1 MIFLEQR
8 LRKKK
13 LLILCGI
20 MLLLIFVSTT
30 GIFASGD
37 GVDDS
42 SMFYGTGW
50 ALLPPIITI
59 VLALIFREVYSAL
72 FIGILVGSLMYAN
85 FSFLGMLEQTI
96 AIISSRLGDNGGIII
111 FIVSLGI
118 IVALFQASGCAT
130 AFGSWAYEHVKTKRT
145 ALISTTLLG
154 LFFVIDDYFNAL
166 TTGNIM
172 RPVTDAQ
179 KISRARLAY
188 NVDCTSAPICIIA
201 PISSWAAAVASYIP
215 PEVDADGFALFLR
228 CIPYNFYA
236 ILTLCMLFTLA
247 IINFNFGPMRTYEYL
262 AEEKGD
268 IYGGTGD
275 LYTASKA
282 VETNPDGRVLDMVLP
297 VVVLIGSCI
306 FGLVYTGGILE
317 EAGFIAAFSACDAF
331 VGLPIGGLMALAFTV
346 IYYFARRV
354 ITTSQFTEAV
364 PNGAIAMTP
373 ALLILTF
380 SWGIE
385 GICRQSLGV
394 GVFVENTFSN
404 NDFPMMILPAIMY
417 LLGAFVSFSTGTS
430 WGTFG
435 ILIPI
440 SLALFGNSVADPL
453 AIITLSATLAG
464 AVTGDHCSPIS
475 ETAIMSSTAAQV
487 DFMTHVMTQLPYAL
501 FTAGFS
507 LVGFIFAGFL
517 QNIIV
522 LPIMIVV
529 IVVVL
534 VSMKKWT
541 KQKPIKEPIKYVS
554 KKAMDMQAQAISS
567 K

>member
-1 MIFLEQR
+1 MAILVKPMS
-8 LRKKK
+8 RKKK
-13 LLILCGI
+13 LIILFGI
-20 MLLLIFVSTT
+20 MLVLMLAATT
-30 GIFASGD
+30 GVFANGD
-37 GVDDS
+37 EVDDS

-59 VLALIFREVYSAL
+59 ILALAFREVYSAL
-72 FIGILVGSLMYAN
+72 FVGILVGSLMYAN

-111 FIVSLGI
+111 FIVCLGI
-118 IVALFQASGCAT
+118 IVALFQASGCAV
-130 AFGSWAYEHVKTKRT
+130 AFGNWAYTHVKTKRT

-172 RPVTDAQ
+172 RPVTDAH
-179 KISRARLAY
+179 KVSRARLAY

-201 PISSWAAAVASYIP
+201 PVSSWAAAVASYVP
-215 PEVDADGFALFLR
+215 PEVDVDGFALFLK

-268 IYGGTGD
+268 LYGGTGD
-275 LYTASKA
+275 LYAASKA
-282 VETNPDGRVLDMVLP
+282 VETNRDGRVLDMILP
-297 VVVLIGSCI
+297 VVVLIGACI

-317 EAGFIAAFSACDAF
+317 GAGIIEAFSACDAF
-331 VGLPIGGLMALAFTV
+331 VGLPIGGIIALAFTM
-346 IYYFARRV
+346 IYYLSRRV
-354 ITTSQFTEAV
+354 VTMHQFIEAV
-364 PNGAIAMTP
+364 PNGAVAMTP
-373 ALLILTF
+373 AMLILTF

-385 GICRQSLGV
+385 GICRESLGV
-394 GVFVENTFSN
+394 SVFVANTFSN
-404 NDFPMMILPAIMY
+404 SDFPMMMLPAIMY
-417 LLGAFVSFSTGTS
+417 LLGAFVSFATGTS

-440 SLALFGNSVADPL
+440 SLAIFGNSVADPL
-453 AIITLSATLAG
+453 AVITLSATLAG

-487 DFMTHVMTQLPYAL
+487 DLMTHVMTQLP
-501 FTAGFS
+501 
-507 LVGFIFAGFL
+507 
-517 QNIIV
+517 
-522 LPIMIVV
+522 
-529 IVVVL
+529 
-534 VSMKKWT
+534 
-541 KQKPIKEPIKYVS
+541 
-554 KKAMDMQAQAISS
+554 
-567 K
+567 

>member
-1 MIFLEQR
+1 MKPMS
-8 LRKKK
+8 RKKK
-13 LLILCGI
+13 LIILCGI
-20 MLLLIFVSTT
+20 MLVLMLVSTT
-30 GIFASGD
+30 GIFAGGD

-72 FIGILVGSLMYAN
+72 FIGILIGSFMYSN
-85 FSFLGMLEQTI
+85 FSLLGMLEQTI
-96 AIISSRLGDNGGIII
+96 AIISSRLGDNGGIVI
-111 FIVSLGI
+111 FIICLGI

-130 AFGSWAYEHVKTKRT
+130 AFGNWAYEHVKTKRT

-179 KISRARLAY
+179 KVSRARLAY

-201 PISSWAAAVASYIP
+201 PISSWAAAVASYVP
-215 PEVDADGFALFLR
+215 PEVDVDGFALFLK

-262 AEEKGD
+262 AEQKGD

-275 LYTASKA
+275 LYAASKA
-282 VETNPDGRVLDMVLP
+282 VDTNPDGRVLDMILP
-297 VVVLIGSCI
+297 VVVLIGACV
-306 FGLVYTGGILE
+306 FGLVYTGGILDGV
-317 EAGFIAAFSACDAF
+317 GFIEAFSACDAF
-331 VGLPIGGLMALAFTV
+331 VGLPIGGIVALGFTV

-354 ITTSQFTEAV
+354 LTMPQFTEAV

-385 GICRQSLGV
+385 GICRESLGV
-394 GVFVENTFSN
+394 GVFVENTFASS
-404 NDFPMMILPAIMY
+404 DFPMMILPAIMFI
-417 LLGAFVSFSTGTS
+417 LGAFVSFSTGTS

-440 SLALFGNSVADPL
+440 SLAMFGNSVADPL

-464 AVTGDHCSPIS
+464 AVAGDHCSPIS

-507 LVGFIFAGFL
+507 LIGFLLAGFL
-517 QNIIV
+517 QSIIV

-534 VSMKKWT
+534 VGMKKWM
-541 KQKPIKEPIKYVS
+541 KEKPITEPVKYVS
-554 KKAMDMQAQAISS
+554 KKARDMQANIPVRL
-567 K
+567 

>member
-1 MIFLEQR
+1 MKPMS
-8 LRKKK
+8 RKKK
-13 LLILCGI
+13 LIILCGI
-20 MLLLIFVSTT
+20 MLVLIFVATT
-30 GIFASGD
+30 GVFGAGEE
-37 GVDDS
+37 VDDS

-59 VLALIFREVYSAL
+59 ILALIFREVYSAL
-72 FIGILVGSLMYAN
+72 FIGILVGALMYAN
-85 FSFLGMLEQTI
+85 FNFLGMLDQTI

-111 FIVSLGI
+111 FIVCLGI

-130 AFGSWAYEHVKTKRT
+130 AFGDWAYQHVKTKRT

-179 KISRARLAY
+179 KVSRARLAY

-215 PEVDADGFALFLR
+215 PEVDADGFALFLQ

-262 AEEKGD
+262 AEQKDD

-282 VETNPDGRVLDMVLP
+282 VESNPNGRVLDMVLP

-306 FGLVYTGGILE
+306 FGLVYTGGILDGE
-317 EAGFIAAFSACDAF
+317 SFMAAFSACDAF
-331 VGLPIGGLMALAFTV
+331 VGLPIGGIIALAFTV
-346 IYYFARRV
+346 IYYFCRRV
-354 ITTSQFTEAV
+354 ITLSQFTEAV
-364 PNGAIAMTP
+364 PNGAVAMTP

-385 GICRQSLGV
+385 GICRESLGV
-394 GVFVENTFSN
+394 AVFVENTFANS
-404 NDFPMMILPAIMY
+404 DFPMFILPAIMY
-417 LLGAFVSFSTGTS
+417 ILGAFVSFATGTS

-440 SLALFGNSVADPL
+440 SLAIFGNSVTDPL
-453 AIITLSATLAG
+453 CIITLSATLAG

-501 FTAGFS
+501 FTAGFA
-507 LVGFIFAGFL
+507 LVGFILAGFI
-517 QNIIV
+517 QNVIV
-522 LPIMIVV
+522 LPIMIAI

-534 VSMKKWT
+534 VFMKKT
-541 KQKPIKEPIKYVS
+541 IKQKPIKEPVTYVS
-554 KKAMDMQAQAISS
+554 KRARDEQAKLANQQ
-567 K
+567 

>member
-1 MIFLEQR
+1 MKSIPNKKNLMILGSI
-8 LRKKK
+8 
-13 LLILCGI
+13 LLV
-20 MLLLIFVSTT
+20 LLFISTT
-30 GIFASGD
+30 GVFANGD
-37 GVDDS
+37 EVDDS

-59 VLALIFREVYSAL
+59 ILALIFREVYSAL
-72 FIGILVGSLMYAN
+72 FIGILVGSLMYSN
-85 FSFLGMLEQTI
+85 FNALGMLEQTI

-111 FIVSLGI
+111 FIVCLGI
-118 IVALFQASGCAT
+118 IVALFQASGCAI
-130 AFGSWAYEHVKTKRT
+130 AFGNWAYEHVKSKKA

-179 KISRARLAY
+179 KVSRARLAY
-188 NVDCTSAPICIIA
+188 NVDCTSAPVCIIA
-201 PISSWAAAVASYIP
+201 PVSSWAAAVASYVP
-215 PEVDADGFALFLR
+215 PEVEVDGFALFLQ

-247 IINFNFGPMRTYEYL
+247 IINYNFGPMRTYEYL
-262 AEEKGD
+262 AEEKSD

-275 LYTASKA
+275 LYAASKA

-317 EAGFIAAFSACDAF
+317 GASFIEAFSACDAF
-331 VGLPIGGLMALAFTV
+331 VGLPIGGIIALAFTV
-346 IYYFARRV
+346 LYYFVRRV
-354 ITTSQFTEAV
+354 ITMSQFTEAV

-385 GICRQSLGV
+385 GICRESLGV
-394 GVFVENTFSN
+394 SVFVQNTFSN
-404 NDFPMMILPAIMY
+404 SDFPMMILPAIMFI
-417 LLGAFVSFSTGTS
+417 LGAFVSFSTGTS

-440 SLALFGNSVADPL
+440 SLAIFGNSVADPL
-453 AIITLSATLAG
+453 AVITLSATLAG
-464 AVTGDHCSPIS
+464 AVAGDHCSPIS

-507 LVGFIFAGFL
+507 LLGFILAGFI

-522 LPIMIVV
+522 LPIMI
-529 IVVVL
+529 IILVL
-534 VSMKKWT
+534 VLTGMKKWM
-541 KQKPIKEPIKYVS
+541 KEKPITEPIKYVS
-554 KKAMDMQAQAISS
+554 KKARDIQAHTISPE
-567 K
+567 

>member
-1 MIFLEQR
+1 MKTMS
-8 LRKKK
+8 RKKK
-13 LLILCGI
+13 LIILCGI
-20 MLLLIFVSTT
+20 MLVLIFVATT
-30 GIFASGD
+30 GVFAGGE

-59 VLALIFREVYSAL
+59 ILALIFREVYSAL
-72 FIGILVGSLMYAN
+72 FIGILIGALMYAN
-85 FSFLGMLEQTI
+85 FNVLGMLDQTI

-118 IVALFQASGCAT
+118 IVALFQASGCAA
-130 AFGSWAYEHVKTKRT
+130 AFGDWAYSHVKTKRT

-179 KISRARLAY
+179 KVSRARLAY

-201 PISSWAAAVASYIP
+201 PISSWAAAVASYVP
-215 PEVDADGFALFLR
+215 PEMDVDGFALFLR

-275 LYTASKA
+275 LYKASKA
-282 VETNPDGRVLDMVLP
+282 VDANIDGRVIDMVLP
-297 VVVLIGSCI
+297 VVVLIGACI
-306 FGLVYTGGILE
+306 FGLVYTGGILKG
-317 EAGFIAAFSACDAF
+317 ASFIEAFSACDAF
-331 VGLPIGGLMALAFTV
+331 VGLPIGGIIALAFTV
-346 IYYFARRV
+346 IYYFIRRV
-354 ITTSQFTEAV
+354 LTMAQFTEAV

-373 ALLILTF
+373 AMLILTF

-385 GICRQSLGV
+385 GICRESLGV
-394 GVFVENTFSN
+394 SVFVENTFANS
-404 NDFPMMILPAIMY
+404 DFPMMILPAIMY
-417 LLGAFVSFSTGTS
+417 ILGAFVSFSTGTS

-440 SLALFGNSVADPL
+440 SLAMFGNSIADPL
-453 AIITLSATLAG
+453 CVITLSATLAG

-507 LVGFIFAGFL
+507 LVGFIVAGFV

-522 LPIMIVV
+522 LPIMVV
-529 IVVVL
+529 AIVL
-534 VSMKKWT
+534 VLVFMKKT
-541 KQKPIKEPIKYVS
+541 IKQKPIKEPVRYVS
-554 KKAMDMQAQAISS
+554 KKARDIQAQGGVQVSE
-567 K
+567 

>member
-1 MIFLEQR
+1 M
-8 LRKKK
+8 
-13 LLILCGI
+13 
-20 MLLLIFVSTT
+20 
-30 GIFASGD
+30 
-37 GVDDS
+37 
-42 SMFYGTGW
+42 
-50 ALLPPIITI
+50 
-59 VLALIFREVYSAL
+59 YSAL
-72 FIGILVGSLMYAN
+72 FIGILIGSLMYAN

-96 AIISSRLGDNGGIII
+96 SIISSRLGDNGGIVI
-111 FIVSLGI
+111 FIVCLGI
-118 IVALFQASGCAT
+118 IVALFQVSGCSV
-130 AFGSWAYEHVKTKRT
+130 AFGNWAYKHVKTKRT

-179 KISRARLAY
+179 KVSRARLAY

-201 PISSWAAAVASYIP
+201 PVSSWAAAVASYVP
-215 PEVDADGFALFLR
+215 PEVEADGFALFIQT
-228 CIPYNFYA
+228 IPYNFYA

-247 IINFNFGPMRTYEYL
+247 IIDFNFGPMRTYEYL

-275 LYTASKA
+275 LYASA
-282 VETNPDGRVLDMVLP
+282 QADDVNENGRVLDMILP
-297 VVVLIGSCI
+297 VVVLIGACI

-317 EAGFIAAFSACDAF
+317 GAGFIEAFSACDAF
-331 VGLPIGGLMALAFTV
+331 VGLPIGGIIALGFTI
-346 IYYFARRV
+346 IYYFIRKV
-354 ITTSQFTEAV
+354 ITMPQLIEAI

-373 ALLILTF
+373 ALLILAF

-385 GICRQSLGV
+385 GICRESLGV
-394 GVFVENTFSN
+394 SVFVENTFANSS
-404 NDFPMMILPAIMY
+404 FPMMFLPAIMY
-417 LLGAFVSFSTGTS
+417 ILGAFVSFSTGTS

-440 SLALFGNSVADPL
+440 SLAIFGNSVADPL
-453 AIITLSATLAG
+453 AVITLSATLAG

-507 LVGFIFAGFL
+507 LVGFILAGFI
-517 QNIIV
+517 QSVIV
-522 LPIMIVV
+522 LPIMIGL
-529 IVVVL
+529 IVLVL
-534 VSMKKWT
+534 VSMKKWM
-541 KQKPIKEPIKYVS
+541 KQKPITEPVKYVS
-554 KKAMDMQAQAISS
+554 KRARDMQQGGIIQ
-567 K
+567 

>member
-1 MIFLEQR
+1 MEQR

>member
-1 MIFLEQR
+1 MKPISR
-8 LRKKK
+8 RKK
-13 LLILCGI
+13 LIFLCGI
-20 MLLLIFVSTT
+20 LMLLVLLSTA
-30 GIFASGD
+30 GVFAGD
-37 GVDDS
+37 DEVDDS

-85 FSFLGMLEQTI
+85 FNFLGMLDQTI

-111 FIVSLGI
+111 FIVCLGI
-118 IVALFQASGCAT
+118 IVALFQASGCTT
-130 AFGSWAYEHVKTKRT
+130 AFGDWAYQHVKSKRT

-172 RPVTDAQ
+172 RPVTDAH
-179 KISRARLAY
+179 KVSRARLAY

-201 PISSWAAAVASYIP
+201 PVSSWAAAVASYVP
-215 PEVDADGFALFLR
+215 PEVDADGFLLFIK

-262 AEEKGD
+262 AEQKGD

-275 LYTASKA
+275 LYAASKA
-282 VETNPDGRVLDMVLP
+282 VDSNPDGRVLDMVLP
-297 VVVLIGSCI
+297 VIVLIGACI

-317 EAGFIAAFSACDAF
+317 GAGFIEAFSACDAF
-331 VGLPIGGLMALAFTV
+331 VGLPIGGLIALAFTI
-346 IYYFARRV
+346 IYYFIRRV
-354 ITTSQFTEAV
+354 ITIAQFTEAI

-385 GICRQSLGV
+385 GICRESLGV
-394 GVFVENTFSN
+394 SVFVSDTFANSA
-404 NDFPMMILPAIMY
+404 FPMMFLPAIMY
-417 LLGAFVSFSTGTS
+417 ILGAFVSFATGTS

-440 SLALFGNSVADPL
+440 SLAMFGNSVADPL

-501 FTAGFS
+501 FTGGFA
-507 LVGFIFAGFL
+507 LVGFFLAGFI
-517 QNIIV
+517 QNVII
-522 LPIMIVV
+522 LPIMIV
-529 IVVVL
+529 IVVVVL
-534 VSMKKWT
+534 ISMKKAL
-541 KQKPIKEPIKYVS
+541 KNKPIKEPIKYVS
-554 KKAMDMQAQAISS
+554 QKAREMQAS
-567 K
+567 